1 MPSEMA
7 DEYDD
12 DFEAYEEDF
21 EEDPEN
27 DVKEVKEVKNEYK
40 IADKIDE
47 SKIRQPLADD
57 KSSKDVGDDMPRK
70 VHIFT

>member
-1 MPSEMA
+1 MA

-21 EEDPEN
+21 EEDTEN

-40 IADKIDE
+40 VADKTDD

-57 KSSKDVGDDMPRK
+57 KSSKDVDYDIPIK
-70 VHIFT
+70 VHILT